1 MVPVSCRGDRRDIGV
16 DGSSGVATVV
26 SSSVS
31 LATSIGNDTA
41 ADDTV
46 DGVVVV
52 AVVVL
57 SFLAVF
63 FVRAMSSCQL
73 RNVK

>member
-41 ADDTV
+41 ADTV

>member
-1 MVPVSCRGDRRDIGV
+1 MAIGATSVSMVRQAWQRSFF
-16 DGSSGVATVV
+16 
-26 SSSVS
+26 SSVS
-31 LATSIGNDTA
+31 RATSIGNDTA